1 MISTLLVIFF
11 TVLFIGIPIY
21 MSLTM
26 GVLGT
31 TLLFGDIPPAI
42 VPLRMFGGMNN
53 FTLMSIPFFI
63 LAAEL
68 MRIGGL
74 AVRLINLAK
83 VLVGWIPGGLAA
95 TAVIAC
101 LFFGSISGSSPATV
115 AAIGSIMFPVLVS
128 NGYSKKFAI
137 GLLTSA
143 GVLGPIIPPS
153 IGLIVY
159 GAVTGTS
166 IGKLFAGG
174 ILPGFIFA
182 SMLVLYCYIYAKKT
196 KQKSASFP
204 TMAEFIAALKQTA
217 WGFGLPVLLL
227 GGIYTGI
234 FTPTESAAV
243 ACIYGFIVGAFVYR
257 QIKLKEILDILKSTG
272 LMSATLLIIT
282 GGASAFSW
290 LIASSGAPIELAKQV
305 IGFTDSPVVL
315 LILFNIVLLIAG
327 CFLDGASAIIV
338 LAPLMTPIAVQ
349 YGIDPVHFGLIVL
362 LNTSVGMITPPV
374 GLNLFVACAIS
385 KMNIQSVFVAA
396 VPTMLILIVCLLL
409 ITYIPWISL
418 VIPNLLY

>member
-174 ILPGFIFA
+174 LLPGFIFA
-182 SMLVLYCYIYAKKT
+182 SFLIMYCYIYAKIT

-204 TMAEFIAALKQTA
+204 TMAEFIKALKDTA

-257 QIKLKEILDILKSTG
+257 QIKIKQTLEILKSTG

-385 KMNIQSVFVAA
+385 KMNIQSVFLAA
-396 VPTMLILIVCLLL
+396 VPTMLILMVCLLL
-409 ITYIPWISL
+409 VTYMPWISL